1 MNLEAGERERER
13 ERAAVV
19 VGKTPAEPVDDV
31 HFPTDPADQISVK
44 SSQFGSSIRVMD
56 GADGGQ
62 KKKEESVTIHPPDS
76 FRISGP
82 YSFPPKPLLSSSP
95 FRLCYV
101 IIIF

>member
-1 MNLEAGERERER
+1 MDESMNLEAGERERER

-56 GADGGQ
+56 GDDGGQ
-62 KKKEESVTIHPPDS
+62 KKKKNQSPSIRRIH
-76 FRISGP
+76 SGYP
-82 YSFPPKPLLSSSP
+82 VLILSHPNLSSLPHP
-95 FRLCYV
+95 FACV
-101 IIIF
+101 M